1 MSDLSSI
8 TKALGLGQVFGN
20 GQAPVPPSSVHP
32 IHPATVHFPI
42 AFLSLSYMLD
52 NFHAAYTRTPLSSLM
67 TVSSATMSEMSRIAH
82 YSNVLG
88 IITAMPAAATGVA
101 EMLAMWKANSL
112 KEKIVR
118 ESDGKVVYD
127 GYNPKL
133 LTGIVHGMLN
143 ELALVISL
151 VNWWTKRGAKDYA
164 PSGLNE
170 ALSALTLPALLFS
183 AFLGGKMVYEYGVGV
198 QRQGEAKKIGE
209 DMGRDELKRREGNTQ
224 IKERKGQ

>member
-8 TKALGLGQVFGN
+8 TKALGLGQIFGN
-20 GQAPVPPSSVHP
+20 GQAPAPPHP

-52 NFHAAYTRTPLSSLM
+52 NFHAAYTRTPLSSFM

-101 EMLAMWKANSL
+101 EMLAMWKTNSL

-127 GYNPKL
+127 GYNPK
-133 LTGIVHGMLN
+133 
-143 ELALVISL
+143 
-151 VNWWTKRGAKDYA
+151 
-164 PSGLNE
+164 SGLNE
-170 ALSALTLPALLFS
+170 TLSALTLPALLFS

-209 DMGRDELKRREGNTQ
+209 DMGKDELKRSEGNTQ
-224 IKERKGQ
+224 IKVRKGE